1 MSEGICKQVYTAPLL
16 LLHALLPENTS
27 EARPPADEALET
39 SPIAMPLPTLPLVSP
54 GVEEDAWG
62 DEAGRLCDHSDH
74 LMTTGWAANSGGRV
88 ADGPVGDPGGNTGA
102 SRPGIPVNS
111 ALRQRLLSSQQ
122 ASVSREA
129 GQGVTGPYSLQA
141 YCLGE

>member
-1 MSEGICKQVYTAPLL
+1 MSEGSCKQVHTAPLL
-16 LLHALLPENTS
+16 LLHALLPANTS
-27 EARPPADEALET
+27 EARTPADEALET
-39 SPIAMPLPTLPLVSP
+39 SPIAMPLPTLPSVSP
-54 GVEEDAWG
+54 RAEEDAWG
-62 DEAGRLCDHSDH
+62 DEAGRCCDHSDH
-74 LMTTGWAANSGGRV
+74 FVTTVWAANPGGRI
-88 ADGPVGDPGGNTGA
+88 ADGPVGDPSGNTGA
-102 SRPGIPVNS
+102 SRPGIPVSS